1 MGTTAT
7 MAGSRLWSRI
17 RWVVW
22 GGACLLLMLPLVAM
36 QFTREVNWTLSD
48 FVVMGFMLGMVCVAF
63 EIAVRVAR
71 SNAYVVAAGIAVAA
85 AFLMTWANLA
95 VGIIGNENNPA
106 NLMFFG
112 VIGLGLVGALLAR
125 LKPQGMAR
133 AMYVTAAAQIAVSV
147 ITLAIGEGYIFVF
160 TGVFVAIWLIA
171 AQLFQKAAQQEAAVA
186 G

>member
-1 MGTTAT
+1 METTTVAK
-7 MAGSRLWSRI
+7 SRLWSRM

-22 GGACLLLMLPLVAM
+22 GGACALLMLPLVAM
-36 QFTREVNWTLSD
+36 QFTAEVNWTLSD
-48 FVVMGFMLGMVCVAF
+48 FVVMGVMLGLVCVAF

-71 SNAYVVAAGIAVAA
+71 THAYVVAAGIAVGA

-112 VIGLGLVGALLAR
+112 VVGLGLLGALLAR

-133 AMYVTAAAQIAVSV
+133 AMYVMALAQTAASV
-147 ITLAIGEGYIFVF
+147 ITLLIGEGYIFVF
-160 TGVFVAIWLIA
+160 TGVFVAMWLIS
-171 AQLFQKAAQQEAAVA
+171 AQLFQKAARQEAAA

>member
-7 MAGSRLWSRI
+7 MAGSPLWSRM

-36 QFTREVNWTLSD
+36 QFTGEVNWTLSD
-48 FVVMGFMLGMVCVAF
+48 FVVMGVMLGLVCVSF

-71 SNAYVVAAGIAVAA
+71 TNAYVVAAGIAVAA

-112 VIGLGLVGALLAR
+112 VIGLGLVGVLLAR
-125 LKPQGMAR
+125 LKPRGMAR
-133 AMYVTAAAQIAVSV
+133 AMYVTALAQFAVSV
-147 ITLAIGEGYIFVF
+147 ITLAIGEGYLFVL
-160 TGVFVAIWLIA
+160 TGFFVAMWLIS
-171 AQLFQKAAQQEAAVA
+171 AQLFQKAARQEAEAV